1 MSETRYIISDAAKI
15 INVEPHVLRYWE
27 EELGM
32 DIPRNE
38 MGHRYYTDKE
48 VRLFSQVRDLKEKG
62 FQLKAIKMIL
72 STISE
77 DMPASN
83 IISLEKVRT
92 GYGKDMPDG
101 ELPEAVPAPGNTEE
115 LSRPEDE
122 PEEQTQLPRREM
134 PDFPVKEPGP
144 EESPELKTPGL
155 QETREVSGP
164 APGNKMQQFKY
175 IMDRI
180 LMEALEK
187 NNQRLEE
194 QVSGKILKEMDYMF
208 RVQEEKDE
216 ERFRNLDEAI
226 RKKQKGRKE
235 AAAAKLPSYAG
246 PGKKRR
252 RLGRKELF

>member
-72 STISE
+72 STMSE

-83 IISLEKVRT
+83 IISLDKVRT
-92 GYGKDMPDG
+92 NYGKEIPETESGENKNVRDVPDKSG
-101 ELPEAVPAPGNTEE
+101 QIKDTQELPSENADFDVEAVREGA
-115 LSRPEDE
+115 LSIADAAAVSAISAED
-122 PEEQTQLPRREM
+122 
-134 PDFPVKEPGP
+134 
-144 EESPELKTPGL
+144 
-155 QETREVSGP
+155 
-164 APGNKMQQFKY
+164 KMKHFKY
-175 IMDRI
+175 IMDGI
-180 LMEALEK
+180 VMQALKK
-187 NNQRLEE
+187 NNQMIEE
-194 QVSGKILKEMDYMF
+194 QVAGKVIKEMDYMF

-216 ERFRNLDEAI
+216 ERFRNLDDAI

-235 AAAAKLPSYAG
+235 AAAGRAPSYAK
-246 PGKKRR
+246 PRQKKR
-252 RLGRKELF
+252 LFSRKDIF